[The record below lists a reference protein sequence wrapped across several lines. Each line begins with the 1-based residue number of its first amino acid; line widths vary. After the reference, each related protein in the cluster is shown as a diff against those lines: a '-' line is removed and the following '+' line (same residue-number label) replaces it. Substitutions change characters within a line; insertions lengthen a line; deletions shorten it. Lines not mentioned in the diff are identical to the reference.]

1 MAAFS
6 ETDLHRSYLNGL
18 CRMASA
24 CSDWIGRSEISVDC
38 YAPADF
44 EAAFAKDYGFP
55 PGEIRPVPVRET
67 LRQSLVQWLGGKQ
80 PQLTDS
86 LCWLITSRLGD
97 PVQVYRLE
105 NEEQIVERFGWGEG
119 GKSRYYFTDDIFI
132 AEFKEAT
139 VCFFLGNNE

>member
-6 ETDLHRSYLNGL
+6 ETDLHCAYLNGL

-24 CSDWIGRSEISVDC
+24 CSEWIGCSEISADC
-38 YAPADF
+38 YAPAAF
-44 EAAFAKDYGFP
+44 AAVFAKDYGFRP
-55 PGEIRPVPVRET
+55 EEIRLSPVGGT

-80 PQLTDS
+80 PKLTDS

-105 NEEQIVERFGWGEG
+105 NEEQIVDRFGWGEG
-119 GKSRYYFTDDIFI
+119 GKSRYYFMDDIFF
-132 AEFKEAT
+132 AAFKEVT